1 MIKADNAVILAG
13 GAGARFAPLSYE
25 KPKGLIEVKGEPMI
39 ERQIRQLKE
48 AGIKQIY
55 LVTGYKQE
63 QLNYLAK
70 KEGVDLI
77 DNPGYAMQNSAASIW
92 LARDVIKNSFI
103 CAADNYFLHNPFKQG
118 LEDQGSYYAAQYSPG
133 LSSEWGVK
141 LDEAGFIKQVTIGTR
156 ASWYLLGH
164 AFWTED
170 FARRF
175 FAILSKERTKAQTH
189 AKFWEEIL
197 AENLDQLKMRLAK
210 FPAGVIQEFD
220 SLDDLRQFD
229 HSYVNDSRSRI
240 LKKCAKRLGTTES
253 CLDRIK
259 AIKGRGNE
267 AIGFHFR
274 YNGQIFCYLY
284 QLGEIIKCRRLGHP
298 Y

>member
-77 DNPGYAMQNSAASIW
+77 ANPGYAMQNSAASIW

-133 LSSEWGVK
+133 PISEWGVK

-175 FAILSKERTKAQTH
+175 FEILSKERTKAQTH

-240 LKKCAKRLGTTES
+240 LKKCAKRLGTKES

>member
-1 MIKADNAVILAG
+1 
-13 GAGARFAPLSYE
+13 
-25 KPKGLIEVKGEPMI
+25 
-39 ERQIRQLKE
+39 
-48 AGIKQIY
+48 
-55 LVTGYKQE
+55 
-63 QLNYLAK
+63 
-70 KEGVDLI
+70 
-77 DNPGYAMQNSAASIW
+77 
-92 LARDVIKNSFI
+92 
-103 CAADNYFLHNPFKQG
+103 
-118 LEDQGSYYAAQYSPG
+118 
-133 LSSEWGVK
+133 
-141 LDEAGFIKQVTIGTR
+141 
-156 ASWYLLGH
+156 
-164 AFWTED
+164 
-170 FARRF
+170 
-175 FAILSKERTKAQTH
+175 
-189 AKFWEEIL
+189 
-197 AENLDQLKMRLAK
+197 MRLAK

-240 LKKCAKRLGTTES
+240 LKKCAKRRGTKES